1 MKKYKL
7 PKFKS
12 GGQAKDTHITKDGK
26 TAKKGLYYY
35 MNRKKENNTSN
46 SKSES
51 TISDKAYKNMKK
63 GFPKYAVGG
72 LVTSDPTNPPKKSDK
87 YSEFITKYYPV
98 IKKIIQ
104 EENLTISPRG
114 FTTQLAIESG
124 AGQSGLTRNYNNFGG
139 YSATEADYKD
149 PNKFVILET
158 EEELNPAAKQ
168 AYIEHP
174 HKKILYEI
182 IDEETG
188 LPRKTGDKTRYKVEK
203 GFKIFDSVEEGL
215 RKNIGLV
222 SNERY
227 SAAGTEESIGNP
239 EKYFKGLIAGGYAT
253 SSDYFN
259 TNINT
264 YKKYEDVFNE
274 IDQQEL
280 ESKEQKKRTAF
291 ADKVSAETESII
303 KDIYQYPSQESTRI
317 NNNNSKLIDLF
328 RGRDVGRM
336 YKKPIQNRYGGLT
349 VNKTTCPCN
358 YKKI

>member
-12 GGQAKDTHITKDGK
+12 GGQAKDTHVTKDGK

-35 MNRKKENNTSN
+35 MNRKKESGTSN

-72 LVTSDPTNPPKKSDK
+72 LVTTNPTDPPKKSDK
-87 YSEFITKYYPV
+87 YAEFITKYYPV

-104 EENLTISPRG
+104 EEKLTISPRG

-139 YSATEADYKD
+139 YSATEADYED
-149 PNKFVILET
+149 PDKFVILET

-174 HKKILYEI
+174 YKEILYEI
-182 IDEETG
+182 LDEQG
-188 LPRKTGDKTRYKVEK
+188 NPKKTGEKTRYKVKK

-215 RKNIGLV
+215 RRNIGLV

-227 SAAGTEESIGNP
+227 SAAGTKDSLGNP
-239 EKYFKGLIAGGYAT
+239 EKYFQGLIAGGYAT
-253 SSDYFN
+253 SSDYLN
-259 TNINT
+259 TNTNT
-264 YKKYEDVFNE
+264 YKKYENVFNE

-280 ESKEQKKRTAF
+280 KAKEQAERNRFIDEGKK
-291 ADKVSAETESII
+291 STENWL
-303 KDIYQYPSQESTRI
+303 KNKFVYPDVESTRI
-317 NNNNSKLIDLF
+317 DNKLIDLF
-328 RGRDVGRM
+328 RGRDVGKM

>member
-12 GGQAKDTHITKDGK
+12 GGKAKDTHVTKDGK

-35 MNRKKENNTSN
+35 MNRKKKKGTSN
-46 SKSES
+46 SKSKS
-51 TISDKAYKNMKK
+51 TISDKAYKNMQK

-72 LVTSDPTNPPKKSDK
+72 LVTSNPTDPPKKSDK
-87 YSEFITKYYPV
+87 YAEFITKYYPV

-104 EENLTISPRG
+104 EEKLTISPRG

-139 YSATEADYKD
+139 YSATEADYED
-149 PNKFVILET
+149 PDKFVILET

-168 AYIEHP
+168 AYIKHP
-174 HKKILYEI
+174 HKEILYEI
-182 IDEETG
+182 LDEKG
-188 LPRKTGDKTRYKVEK
+188 NPKKTGEKTRYKVKK
-203 GFKIFDSVEEGL
+203 GFKKFESVEEGL

-227 SAAGTEESIGNP
+227 SAAGTKDSLGNP
-239 EKYFKGLIAGGYAT
+239 EKYFQGLIAGGYAT
-253 SSDYFN
+253 SSDYLN
-259 TNINT
+259 TNTNT

-280 ESKEQKKRTAF
+280 EAKEQKERTAF
-291 ADKVSAETESII
+291 ADKVSSETESII
-303 KDIYQYPSQESTRI
+303 KDIYQYPSQESTRV
-317 NNNNSKLIDLF
+317 NKNSKLKNLFQGQDL
-328 RGRDVGRM
+328 GNM
-336 YKKPIQNRYGGLT
+336 YYKKPIQNRYGGLT